1 MATESIEELLEAHR
15 FFAGLDRSQLQ
26 SLVGCGRNA
35 AFATG
40 DYLCREGEAADVSYI
55 VHRGRVALEVR
66 LPDRG
71 SIAIDTAGVGE
82 VVGASWPFPPYRW
95 QLDARALEP
104 VGAVALDAVCLRD
117 KCDADPAL
125 GYALMKRFAAAVVGR
140 MASARLRL
148 VDVYGVARGE

>member
-1 MATESIEELLEAHR
+1 MATESIEELLETHR
-15 FFAGLDRSQLQ
+15 FFAGLDRSHLRL
-26 SLVGCGRNA
+26 LVGCGRNV
-35 AFATG
+35 AFATD
-40 DYLCREGEAADVSYI
+40 DYLCREGESADVFYI
-55 VHRGRVALEVR
+55 VRRGRVALEVS

-71 SIAIDTAGVGE
+71 SIAIDTAGAGE
-82 VVGASWPFPPYRW
+82 VVGASWLFPPYRW

-117 KCDADPAL
+117 KCDTDLAL
-125 GYALMKRFAAAVVGR
+125 GYELMKRFAAVIVER